1 MAGTG
6 GGSAGLRVGA
16 SASAS
21 GPGSSSGSGLNVA
34 ELKGAMNKG
43 IEAIKM
49 AKAEA
54 KARARAQSSDA
65 YSLQQE
71 LQRNMIAAGM
81 EEGRTSE
88 ICSKFAHDLIGA
100 CYSAGD
106 TTNHLRKVFKV
117 HASIPAG
124 VLSVSSGKHDILSV
138 ENGVLSVYP
147 GRILRDAEAARGP
160 SVRHACGRPR
170 HTFLV
175 GFKITY
181 KGGSDIHP
189 ADALAGALKTGR
201 LHYGGGGQYSSEA
214 TDLNVS
220 DARLFKLLFRVP
232 QTFTIPETTPEHVH
246 NLTAYASPHDLLG
259 ISKDEEG
266 NYLLHVR
273 SGHIVNPML
282 QKLLEATIANEE
294 DPNHLTALGVVR
306 TAKSST
312 AMSAKIP
319 VPKSLGSMMWAACDH
334 IQAHVADR
342 MKHGVAQI
350 PRAFSADNVDQSYQI
365 GTVDGMLGAP
375 GTNLVVCALFARYAP
390 SGVSSKRAGRA
401 PPRPAFDSD
410 PDSSSD
416 SDSDSGTSS
425 SSSSD
430 SGGAV

>member
-6 GGSAGLRVGA
+6 GGSTGLRVGA
-16 SASAS
+16 SAS
-21 GPGSSSGSGLNVA
+21 GSGSGLNVS

-124 VLSVSSGKHDILSV
+124 VLSVSSGKHDILTV

-160 SVRHACGRPR
+160 SVRHACGRPH

-181 KGGSDIHP
+181 KGGSDIHRM
-189 ADALAGALKTGR
+189 DALAGALKTGR
-201 LHYGGGGQYSSEA
+201 LHYGGGGQYSTEA

-220 DARLFKLLFRVP
+220 DARLFKMVFRVP

-259 ISKDEEG
+259 ISKDGEG
-266 NYLLHVR
+266 NYLLQVR
-273 SGHIVNPML
+273 GGHIVNPML
-282 QKLLEATIANEE
+282 RKLLDAARTNVA
-294 DPNHLTALGVVR
+294 DPNHEVAVGVVR
-306 TAKSST
+306 AAESSAAT
-312 AMSAKIP
+312 GATIRVSKE
-319 VPKSLGSMMWAACDH
+319 VGDLMWAACDH
-334 IQAHVADR
+334 VQAHVADR

-390 SGVSSKRAGRA
+390 GGVSSKRANRA

-410 PDSSSD
+410 PDSSSGSG